1 MAGLKLALQ
10 EIYYQHS
17 KEYISPEEEVKGIS
31 EDIKRFSE
39 NKKAILERFVNNNI
53 RERDLKKLVIEALKP
68 ENISSG
74 VRAPIEVKVQF
85 SRYDSDQVK
94 FKKQSGFPVITIN
107 LPKSLSDS
115 FDYKTKQNRSE
126 DIITVYKLISEEGKK
141 YFNIEEEKN
150 KLKEDVEKEL
160 LKILSESGFKYKIR
174 NGNSGHKWALID
186 MDKTKEENIS
196 SEFKE
201 VYKLLKEVYY

>member
-10 EIYYQHS
+10 EIYYHHS

-39 NKKAILERFVNNNI
+39 KKKAILERFVNNNI
-53 RERDLKKLVIEALKP
+53 RERDLKKLIIEALKP

-107 LPKSLSDS
+107 LPKSLYDS

-126 DIITVYKLISEEGKK
+126 DIITVYKLISGEGHK

-150 KLKEDVEKEL
+150 KLKEYVEKEL

>member
-107 LPKSLSDS
+107 LPKSLYNS

-174 NGNSGHKWALID
+174 NGNSRHKWALID

>member
-107 LPKSLSDS
+107 LPKSLYNS

>member
-107 LPKSLSDS
+107 LPKSLYNS

-174 NGNSGHKWALID
+174 NGNSGNKWALID

>member
-74 VRAPIEVKVQF
+74 VRAPIKVKVQF

-107 LPKSLSDS
+107 LPKSLYNS

-174 NGNSGHKWALID
+174 NGNSGNKWALID

>member
-31 EDIKRFSE
+31 EDIKGFSE
-39 NKKAILERFVNNNI
+39 KKKAILKRFVNNNI

-74 VRAPIEVKVQF
+74 VRAPIEVTVQF

-107 LPKSLSDS
+107 LPKSLYNS

>member
-1 MAGLKLALQ
+1 MMTA
-10 EIYYQHS
+10 S
-17 KEYISPEEEVKGIS
+17 
-31 EDIKRFSE
+31 
-39 NKKAILERFVNNNI
+39 
-53 RERDLKKLVIEALKP
+53 
-68 ENISSG
+68 
-74 VRAPIEVKVQF
+74 
-85 SRYDSDQVK
+85 
-94 FKKQSGFPVITIN
+94 
-107 LPKSLSDS
+107 
-115 FDYKTKQNRSE
+115 NRSGGLDL

-174 NGNSGHKWALID
+174 NGNSGNKWALID

>member
-10 EIYYQHS
+10 EIYYHHS

-39 NKKAILERFVNNNI
+39 KKKAILERFVNNNI
-53 RERDLKKLVIEALKP
+53 RELDLKKLVIEALKP

-107 LPKSLSDS
+107 LPKSLYNS

-141 YFNIEEEKN
+141 YFNIEEEEN

-174 NGNSGHKWALID
+174 NGNSGNKWALID

>member
-10 EIYYQHS
+10 EIYYHHS

-85 SRYDSDQVK
+85 SRYYSDQVEFMK
-94 FKKQSGFPVITIN
+94 ESGFPVITIN
-107 LPKSLSDS
+107 LPKSLHNS
-115 FDYKTKQNRSE
+115 FIISTELIKTSK
-126 DIITVYKLISEEGKK
+126 IIISI
-141 YFNIEEEKN
+141 F
-150 KLKEDVEKEL
+150 
-160 LKILSESGFKYKIR
+160 KILFSNF
-174 NGNSGHKWALID
+174 
-186 MDKTKEENIS
+186 DKTVLITNL
-196 SEFKE
+196 
-201 VYKLLKEVYY
+201 Y

>member
-31 EDIKRFSE
+31 EDIKGFSE
-39 NKKAILERFVNNNI
+39 KKKAILERFVNNNI

-85 SRYDSDQVK
+85 SRYYSDQVK
-94 FKKQSGFPVITIN
+94 FMKQSGFPVITIN
-107 LPKSLSDS
+107 LPKSLYNS

>member
-1 MAGLKLALQ
+1 MN
-10 EIYYQHS
+10 
-17 KEYISPEEEVKGIS
+17 P
-31 EDIKRFSE
+31 
-39 NKKAILERFVNNNI
+39 
-53 RERDLKKLVIEALKP
+53 
-68 ENISSG
+68 
-74 VRAPIEVKVQF
+74 
-85 SRYDSDQVK
+85 
-94 FKKQSGFPVITIN
+94 
-107 LPKSLSDS
+107 
-115 FDYKTKQNRSE
+115 
-126 DIITVYKLISEEGKK
+126 
-141 YFNIEEEKN
+141 EEKN